1 MTKPLNSPKTQDA
14 KQLDA
19 SGTKPVHYRDLPAL
33 LSTAQAANLL
43 QVNPRTITRMCIQGK
58 LKAVKVMSLWRINR
72 DALFEFAGIGGNH
85 VA

>member
-1 MTKPLNSPKTQDA
+1 MTKPLNSLKTQEA
-14 KQLDA
+14 KRPDTR
-19 SGTKPVHYRDLPAL
+19 GTQPVHYRDLPAL

-43 QVNPRTITRMCIQGK
+43 QVNPRTITRMCEQGK

-72 DALFEFAGIGGNH
+72 DALFEFAGIGGEH